1 MSDTPAPPFSDP
13 IASVLFVCLGNI
25 CRSPLA
31 EGIFRHLARERG
43 LERTLRIDSA
53 GTGAWHVGNPP
64 DPRSTEVAAR
74 HGIRLES
81 RARQVTPG
89 DATEFDLVLAMDR
102 TNLRDLSDLF
112 ERGTGDGGR
121 GTGGSSMG
129 PRRAEAGRRGG
140 TLRLFRDFDPD
151 VTGAADVP
159 DPYYGGPDG
168 FETVHAMVER
178 TCRALLDEV
187 ERSLTPGDD

>member
-1 MSDTPAPPFSDP
+1 M
-13 IASVLFVCLGNI
+13 ASILFVCLGNI

-31 EGIFRHLARERG
+31 EGVFRHLARERG
-43 LERTLRIDSA
+43 LESRLHIDSA

-81 RARQVTPG
+81 RARQVRPG
-89 DATEFDLVLAMDR
+89 DATRFDLILAMDR
-102 TNLRDLSDLF
+102 ANLSDLTDLF
-112 ERGTGDGGR
+112 DG
-121 GTGGSSMG
+121 
-129 PRRAEAGRRGG
+129 RAEDPAGL
-140 TLRLFRDFDPD
+140 LRLFRDYDPE

-168 FETVHAMVER
+168 FEVVHAMVER
-178 TCRALLDEV
+178 TCRSLLDEV
-187 ERSLTPGDD
+187 ERSLDQAGG

>member
-1 MSDTPAPPFSDP
+1 MPSDP
-13 IASVLFVCLGNI
+13 ASDPSFALPSAPSGSMSSILFVCLGNI

-31 EGIFRHLARERG
+31 EGVFRHLARERG
-43 LERTLRIDSA
+43 LDGRLRIDSA

-81 RARQVTPG
+81 RARQVESG
-89 DATEFDLVLAMDR
+89 DAERFDLILAMDR
-102 TNLRDLSDLF
+102 TNLRDLSELF
-112 ERGTGDGGR
+112 DEGAEERVGR
-121 GTGGSSMG
+121 
-129 PRRAEAGRRGG
+129 
-140 TLRLFRDFDPD
+140 LRLFRDFDPH
-151 VTGAADVP
+151 VAEAADVP

-168 FETVHAMVER
+168 FEVVHAMVER

-187 ERSLTPGDD
+187 ERSLHDARG